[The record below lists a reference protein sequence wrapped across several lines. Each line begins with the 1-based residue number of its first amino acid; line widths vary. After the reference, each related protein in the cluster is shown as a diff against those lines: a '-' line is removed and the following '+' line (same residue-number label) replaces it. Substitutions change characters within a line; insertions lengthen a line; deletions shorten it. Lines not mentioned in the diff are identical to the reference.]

1 MATPPM
7 VTAELTS
14 NKLVVVIVENAAEE
28 VVSVSVRAADMVSVS
43 LKRLLRVSV
52 VPIDVIMLS
61 VEVGIVVVFLNDLSM
76 S

>member
-7 VTAELTS
+7 ATAELTS